1 MDTIMNTHLSK
12 LNSDNIEYYTPDWVW
27 DCLKDYIPKDKVIW
41 EAFRSEE
48 ILSCQSANYLRGL
61 GFDVVNPLCDFFEN
75 DYGAIC
81 VSNPPFKFKK
91 QIMERLFKLN
101 KPFMLVLPNIILNTK
116 YFIDWAKDDKDI
128 QIIIL
133 PKRVDFIKPDGE
145 TKSVIHTLV
154 ICWRFNLED
163 RILFL

>member
-1 MDTIMNTHLSK
+1 MNTHLSN
-12 LNSDNIEYYTPDWVW
+12 LNSDNIEYYTPNWVW

-41 EAFRSEE
+41 EAFRNEHE
-48 ILSCQSANYLRGL
+48 LSTRAADHLRQI
-61 GFDVVNPLCDFFEN
+61 GFDIVNPYLDFFEN
-75 DYGAIC
+75 NLGDIV
-81 VSNPPFKFKK
+81 VSNPPFNRKK
-91 QIMERLFKLN
+91 QVMERLFELN

-116 YFIDWAKDDKDI
+116 YFIDWAKNDKDI

-145 TKSVIHTLV
+145 TKSVIHTLIV
-154 ICWRFNLED
+154 CWKFNLKD

>member
-1 MDTIMNTHLSK
+1 MNTHLSN
-12 LNSDNIEYYTPDWVW
+12 LNSDNIEYYTPNWVW

-41 EAFRSEE
+41 EAFRNEHE
-48 ILSCQSANYLRGL
+48 LSTRAADHLRQI
-61 GFDVVNPLCDFFEN
+61 GFDIVNPYLDFFEN
-75 DYGAIC
+75 NLGDIV
-81 VSNPPFKFKK
+81 VSNPPFNRKK
-91 QIMERLFKLN
+91 QVMERLFKLN

-116 YFIDWAKDDKDI
+116 YFIDWAKNDKDI

-145 TKSVIHTLV
+145 TKSVIHTLIV
-154 ICWRFNLED
+154 CWKFNLKD